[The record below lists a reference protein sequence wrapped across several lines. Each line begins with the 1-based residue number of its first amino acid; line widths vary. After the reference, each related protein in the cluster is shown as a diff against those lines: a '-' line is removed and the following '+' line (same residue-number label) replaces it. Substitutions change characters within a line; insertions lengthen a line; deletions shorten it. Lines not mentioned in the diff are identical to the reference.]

1 MKSYRCQVIIDKLP
15 RPEGAVAAHCSS
27 LVTRHSPAFSLIELL
42 VVISILGLLAG
53 LAVPAL
59 KDMGKSNVQIS
70 ATRQLLDDVARARQ
84 LAMSQRITVYMVFV
98 PTNFWV
104 PTWMDTSGMVTP
116 AFTSLTPV
124 QQQAVT
130 NLMDKQLS
138 GYRFMAYGRLG
149 DQPGQ
154 HAWHYLDDKWQSLPE
169 GSFISPYKFY
179 ISRTAPAALTIPEW
193 KNQHLNSDGNII
205 YPFQTNAFPFPTE
218 DSPRRVLP
226 CIAFNYQGRL
236 VKAIETDGVDPSHYS
251 YLFTDDAYLPL
262 EQGIVG
268 YGVNPSTKAPVPTFL
283 RTNDILE
290 RPPGNATGI
299 GYNII
304 HIDALTGRATLE
316 TFKLK

>member
-1 MKSYRCQVIIDKLP
+1 MKSYRCQVISDKLP

-27 LVTRHSPAFSLIELL
+27 LITRHSPAFSLIELL

-98 PTNFWV
+98 PTNYFTRVNVNNQNFWTGLIGLTD
-104 PTWMDTSGMVTP
+104 PTER
-116 AFTSLTPV
+116 ARAL
-124 QQQAVT
+124 AAAT
-130 NLMDKQLS
+130 NLVDKQLS
-138 GYRFMAYGRLG
+138 GYRFMSYGRLG

-154 HAWHYLDDKWQSLPE
+154 HAWHYIDDKWQSLPE
-169 GSFISPYKFY
+169 GSFISTYKF
-179 ISRTAPAALTIPEW
+179 TAPNPTIPLTVPQW
-193 KNQHLNSDGNII
+193 PNDHPNRDYNDI
-205 YPFQTNAFPFPTE
+205 YQFQTNAVPFPTE
-218 DSPRRVLP
+218 DAPLLNLP
-226 CIAFNYQGRL
+226 CIAFNHLGQL
-236 VKAIETDGVDPSHYS
+236 VQTLANNSVLKTR
-251 YLFTDDAYLPL
+251 DAYLPL
-262 EQGIVG
+262 EQGVVG